1 MELNDG
7 TRVMQIN
14 WRGSE
19 VHVYA
24 SGEDADWMLSRLDFN
39 ELLRRRKGT
48 PIAAHTSTNGGS
60 EFPDTPGGKV
70 RPSRGGGSIAQ
81 AMSGDAAKQ

>member
-1 MELNDG
+1 MELNDS

-19 VHVYA
+19 VEIYA
-24 SGEDADWMLSRLDFN
+24 SGEDAEWMLGKLDFN

-48 PIAAHTSTNGGS
+48 PATAHTANGGS
-60 EFPDTPGGKV
+60 EFPDVPGKGRV
-70 RPSRGGGSIAQ
+70 RGGSIAQ
-81 AMSGDAAKQ
+81 AMSGDVGKQ